1 MKKLLEKF
9 ENLSMAVTF
18 AEAGEWDT
26 ARGMLPETKS
36 KPRTA
41 LNWLESHFAAVA
53 FAESGLQ
60 EEAVQLTSGREFS
73 RPQGQDIYAS
83 LGLKGVH
90 LSFGYV
96 TVN

>member
-1 MKKLLEKF
+1 MKRMLEKF
-9 ENLSMAVTF
+9 QKMAMSATF

-26 ARGMLPETKS
+26 ARELLPES
-36 KPRTA
+36 KPRTS
-41 LNWLESHFAAVA
+41 LNWLESHFSAVA
-53 FAESGLQ
+53 FAESGLP
-60 EEAVQLTSGREFS
+60 EEAVRISSGRENFRS
-73 RPQGQDIYAS
+73 PGNDFYET

>member
-9 ENLSMAVTF
+9 QKLSMAITY

-26 ARGMLPETKS
+26 ARELLPETQPS
-36 KPRTA
+36 TTR
-41 LNWLESHFAAVA
+41 NWLENHFAAVA
-53 FAESGLQ
+53 FAESGLR
-60 EEAVQLTSGREFS
+60 EEAVQLTSGKRIS
-73 RPQGQDIYAS
+73 GAQGYDMYER
-83 LGLKGVH
+83 LGLRGVH